1 MRALYRNERGRHRG
15 KCVNFA
21 ARARSS
27 GINHSMFPVFADI
40 HLPTRPPVT
49 PGLDFPSFS
58 LHSAR
63 EKVTPRSCARRWPQ
77 KIRSLQRSAL
87 FLRLAPDLV
96 HNSRSG
102 SPPLHRLP
110 RRWCSPRVAPFTS
123 LAAPQRHCAARRGP
137 LQLIGRA
144 RCAHSLRRATLLF
157 RRPPLLA
164 ALLLSVGFPPIP
176 VTTIFRGVAMLT
188 SGDAGVRVRAS
199 HGVVCVGSGEGVR
212 GSVRAEAGCPPFFL
226 SWLEV
231 HDDWKVPLR

>member
-1 MRALYRNERGRHRG
+1 MRALHRNERGRRRG

-77 KIRSLQRSAL
+77 KNTLAPKERLIPPPRARSCSQSVIGKTTFAPPPRPLVLPTRRSAR
-87 FLRLAPDLV
+87 FTCGAAATLRGAT
-96 HNSRSG
+96 RS
-102 SPPLHRLP
+102 
-110 RRWCSPRVAPFTS
+110 T
-123 LAAPQRHCAARRGP
+123 AAHWAS
-137 LQLIGRA
+137 
-144 RCAHSLRRATLLF
+144 SLRAFAASRDVAF
-157 RRPPLLA
+157 SRPPLLA

-199 HGVVCVGSGEGVR
+199 RGVVCVGSGEGVHGPAAR
-212 GSVRAEAGCPPFFL
+212 
-226 SWLEV
+226 
-231 HDDWKVPLR
+231 

>member
-1 MRALYRNERGRHRG
+1 MISPKLLTDSKSLLRQRARGDEMRALHRNERGRPRG
-15 KCVNFA
+15 QCVNFA

-102 SPPLHRLP
+102 SLPCTASRAAGAPRASLRSLHL
-110 RRWCSPRVAPFTS
+110 RRRSDI
-123 LAAPQRHCAARRGP
+123 ARR
-137 LQLIGRA
+137 
-144 RCAHSLRRATLLF
+144 
-157 RRPPLLA
+157 
-164 ALLLSVGFPPIP
+164 
-176 VTTIFRGVAMLT
+176 
-188 SGDAGVRVRAS
+188 DA
-199 HGVVCVGSGEGVR
+199 
-212 GSVRAEAGCPPFFL
+212 
-226 SWLEV
+226 V
-231 HDDWKVPLR
+231 HCG

>member
-110 RRWCSPRVAPFTS
+110 RRWCSPRVAPFAS

-137 LQLIGRA
+137 LRLIGRA

-157 RRPPLLA
+157 RDPRSSRRSSSAWDFHPSL
-164 ALLLSVGFPPIP
+164 
-176 VTTIFRGVAMLT
+176 
-188 SGDAGVRVRAS
+188 
-199 HGVVCVGSGEGVR
+199 
-212 GSVRAEAGCPPFFL
+212 
-226 SWLEV
+226 
-231 HDDWKVPLR
+231 